1 MQIHIWSL
9 WSIDILLLFDIDLL
23 IISLVIYCLGSS
35 SVSFQQPFF
44 WTLCFFFIRSC
55 WDKLTFVCKPW
66 LSQRNIALPPLRCR
80 KYQDHEHTRHNKL
93 GFSVIDKFRRCD
105 VYTQSFL
112 LSSMFFFFK
121 HQMCDDGQ
129 SDCSHM
135 TWVRYRSDTR
145 EHFTLH

>member
-44 WTLCFFFIRSC
+44 WTLCFFSYAVVETNWHLCANRDWVNETSRCLRCAVGNIRIMNTRDITSWVFLWLTSSGGVMFIRSPSC
-55 WDKLTFVCKPW
+55 YHPCFV
-66 LSQRNIALPPLRCR
+66 
-80 KYQDHEHTRHNKL
+80 
-93 GFSVIDKFRRCD
+93 
-105 VYTQSFL
+105 
-112 LSSMFFFFK
+112 FFK